1 MTFREALKRQATTGS
16 GGASTDLYILFGL
29 VIANFFVLT
38 WPGGGAGKKREVM
51 SFWRIRIPPKNSS
64 QLLMLDAFSRKAVS
78 ADSSGAFIGGGE
90 LASLKSF
97 IADGNKRLDAVNAL
111 SSNAACIVSD
121 AVAGICCENTGL
133 TAPNGGVYTNRKMAA
148 CLRDGEIVLRYVSYA
163 LLAGDA
169 SVLQD
174 RCLNG
179 LRETY
184 AALGVPTGSAA
195 RAVAIMKAAAA
206 ALITNTNSQPKK
218 AAVTQGDCASLAG
231 EAGSYF
237 DSVISAIS

>member
-1 MTFREALKRQATTGS
+1 
-16 GGASTDLYILFGL
+16 
-29 VIANFFVLT
+29 
-38 WPGGGAGKKREVM
+38 
-51 SFWRIRIPPKNSS
+51 
-64 QLLMLDAFSRKAVS
+64 MLDAFSRKAVS

-97 IADGNKRLDAVNAL
+97 IADGNKRLDAVNAI
-111 SSNAACIVSD
+111 SSNASCIVSD

-184 AALGVPTGSAA
+184 AALGVPTGSAS
-195 RAVAIMKAAAA
+195 RAVAIMKSAAT
-206 ALITNTNSQPKK
+206 ALITNTNSQAKK
-218 AAVTQGDCASLAG
+218 MALTSGDCSNLAG

-237 DSVISAIS
+237 DMVISAIS

>member
-1 MTFREALKRQATTGS
+1 VCPDILERQGQPESRGTVNRDA
-16 GGASTDLYILFGL
+16 DLHPP
-29 VIANFFVLT
+29 NN
-38 WPGGGAGKKREVM
+38 
-51 SFWRIRIPPKNSS
+51 IP
-64 QLLMLDAFSRKAVS
+64 QTMLDAFSRKAVS

-97 IADGNKRLDAVNAL
+97 IADGNKRLDAVNAI
-111 SSNAACIVSD
+111 SGNAACIVSD

-195 RAVAIMKAAAA
+195 RAVAIMKAAAG
-206 ALITNTNSQPKK
+206 ALITNTNSQAKK
-218 AAVTQGDCASLAG
+218 AAVTQGDCSSLSG
-231 EAGSYF
+231 EAASYF
-237 DSVISAIS
+237 DMVISAIS

>member
-1 MTFREALKRQATTGS
+1 
-16 GGASTDLYILFGL
+16 
-29 VIANFFVLT
+29 
-38 WPGGGAGKKREVM
+38 
-51 SFWRIRIPPKNSS
+51 
-64 QLLMLDAFSRKAVS
+64 MLDAFSRKAVS
-78 ADSSGAFIGGGE
+78 ADSSGSFIGSSE
-90 LASLKSF
+90 LADLKAF
-97 IADGNKRLDAVNAL
+97 IADGNKRLDAVNAIT
-111 SSNAACIVSD
+111 SNASCMVSD
-121 AVAGICCENTGL
+121 AVAGICCENSGL

-195 RAVAIMKAAAA
+195 RAVAIMKAAATSMV
-206 ALITNTNSQPKK
+206 TNTNNTTEPKRK
-218 AAVTQGDCASLAG
+218 MAVTQGDCSALSG
-231 EAGSYF
+231 ETASYF
-237 DSVISAIS
+237 DMVSSAIS